1 MFLPAPL
8 DSSEKISA
16 TVEDVKSKVSS
27 DPLDTDLLTMPD
39 MMTED
44 EGKAEASNVNSEPY
58 SQFVNKWFGEWVLC
72 IVIVTVLI
80 GGSCNKTSYGSRR
93 RNSI

>member
-44 EGKAEASNVNSEPY
+44 EGKTEASNVNSEPY
-58 SQFVNKWFGEWVLC
+58 SQFVNKWFGEWVL
-72 IVIVTVLI
+72 
-80 GGSCNKTSYGSRR
+80 
-93 RNSI
+93 